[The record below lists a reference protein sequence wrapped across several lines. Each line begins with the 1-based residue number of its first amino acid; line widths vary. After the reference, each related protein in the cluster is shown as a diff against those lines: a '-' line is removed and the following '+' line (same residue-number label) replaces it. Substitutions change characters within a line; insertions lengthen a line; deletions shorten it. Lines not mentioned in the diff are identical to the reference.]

1 MALMQL
7 EIMILRHANETLST
21 RRRARKTC
29 LQQGGSLTLAKG
41 QDIQTQK
48 DVEVQVKEETRQSS
62 GRNLRAKTK
71 QRQCGVCGKP
81 GHNARTCQI
90 DVETSKEDDSE

>member
-21 RRRARKTC
+21 RRRARKTR
-29 LQQGGSLTLAKG
+29 LRQGGSLTLAEG

-48 DVEVQVKEETRQSS
+48 DVEV
-62 GRNLRAKTK
+62 
-71 QRQCGVCGKP
+71 
-81 GHNARTCQI
+81 
-90 DVETSKEDDSE
+90 